1 MERDMN
7 SSFNKNTLES
17 CKESASKFNSRYEWR
32 KLDTA
37 SYACALRNGWLNECC
52 EHMKKQ

>member
-32 KLDTA
+32 KSDTA